1 MVISTVGQQSDQRQ
15 KRKNITVNT
24 QHCRTELDT
33 VQYVIKKFGYRET
46 RDTGDGNM
54 YWYGVAL
61 RDNDIEHLKQRVCTI
76 NRYPLMDVSLSIF
89 I

>member
-1 MVISTVGQQSDQRQ
+1 M
-15 KRKNITVNT
+15 NT

-33 VQYVIKKFGYRET
+33 VQYVIKKYGYRET

-61 RDNDIEHLKQRVCTI
+61 RDNDIEHLKSRVCTI
-76 NRYPLMDVSLSIF
+76 NRYPLMDVSPSIYLIF
-89 I
+89 FSTSPKKTFSA